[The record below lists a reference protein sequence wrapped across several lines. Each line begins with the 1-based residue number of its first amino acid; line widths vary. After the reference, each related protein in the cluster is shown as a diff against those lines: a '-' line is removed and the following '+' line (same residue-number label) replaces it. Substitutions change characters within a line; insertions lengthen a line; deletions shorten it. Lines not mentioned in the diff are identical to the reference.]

1 MYKYIEVSEEGR
13 VAFVRFNRPEV
24 MNAFHTDE
32 YGEIKDAME
41 KLGSDPDIGAIV
53 ITGNGKH
60 FSAGGDINRFK
71 ELIVSKTYLIGKN
84 IIYAGTMSK
93 AIRECPKP
101 VIAMINGAAAGA
113 GFSCAMACDY
123 RIVDSKSKLTMAF
136 VNMGLCGD
144 TGSIFYLMK
153 TARPDQA
160 YKMMMTGEPVKG
172 EDAVEMGIATILAEE
187 GKLKETTYEF
197 ARKLADKS
205 VAAIA
210 AQKKL
215 INKYFYLMGEWWEDE
230 ANQMVACSKGPDFTE
245 ATYAFLE
252 KRLPVYNKK

>member
-1 MYKYIEVSEEGR
+1 MYKYIEVAKEGR
-13 VAFVRFNRPEV
+13 VASIRFNRPDV

-32 YGEIKDAME
+32 YGEVKTAIE
-41 KLGSDPDIGAIV
+41 GFGTDPTVGAIV

-71 ELIVSKTYLIGKN
+71 ELIDSKTYLIGKN

-113 GFSCAMACDY
+113 GFSCAMACDF

-153 TARPDQA
+153 SARPDRA
-160 YKMMMTGEPVKG
+160 YQMMMTGEPVKG
-172 EDAVEMGIATILAEE
+172 EEAVEMGIATILAEE
-187 GKLKETTYEF
+187 GKLKETTYGF
-197 ARKLADKS
+197 ANKLASKS
-205 VAAIA
+205 ATAIA
-210 AQKKL
+210 AQKKI
-215 INKYFYLMGEWWEDE
+215 INKYFYRMEDWWEDE
-230 ANQMVACSKGPDFTE
+230 AALMVACSKGPDFTE

-252 KRLPVYNKK
+252 KRQPVYNKE